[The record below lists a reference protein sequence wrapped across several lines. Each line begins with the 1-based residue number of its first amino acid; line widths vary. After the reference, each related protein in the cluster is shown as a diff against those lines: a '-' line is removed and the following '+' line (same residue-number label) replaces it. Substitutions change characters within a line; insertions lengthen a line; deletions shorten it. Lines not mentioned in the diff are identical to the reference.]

1 MISKIKLKFG
11 ASSESNNLE
20 INTTPITVFVGPNNS
35 GKSKLLR
42 EIFSYCREGY
52 SDTQNLILED
62 IEFINTDQEFGSKVL
77 SRMSKKPFPQETIP
91 PGNIIVGDF
100 SERTQVNEQGFVS
113 IFSNSNERKY
123 EFCRHFLRYN
133 SLFLDGQSRMQL
145 INSQPAGDLQGPPQ
159 NSLIQLFIDDDRRKE
174 VRRILYD
181 AFKRYF
187 VIDPTN
193 LGTLKMKFTDIEPEN
208 DMLERGIHQ
217 EAVEFH
223 SKGDDITQLSDGVK
237 AFTGIITQ
245 VIAGDPY
252 VLMID
257 EPEAFLHPSLSF
269 KLGKEISLSAANTN
283 KNIFVSTHS
292 ANFIMGCIHSG
303 VPVNIVRLTYLHG
316 VPTARILPS
325 DNLLTLMRNPLLRST
340 GVIEGVFYES
350 VIVTES
356 DSDRAFYQEIN
367 ERLLK
372 FKPSYGIPNCL
383 FINAQNKQTVHQIIR
398 PLRELGIP
406 AATIVDIDVLKE
418 GGTVWA
424 NFLKG
429 GFVPEISY
437 ESFGNLRNSIKRKF
451 DELNINMKTQGGIS
465 ALPVDI
471 QEGADNFLNQ
481 LSEYGLFVIKNGELE
496 SWLKNLE
503 VSGHGSKWLIDIFE
517 KMGENPELE
526 EYVKPTES
534 DVWMFIKTIGSWLLN
549 PNRKGI
555 TKA

>member
-52 SDTQNLILED
+52 SNTQDLILED
-62 IEFINTDQEFGSKVL
+62 IEFINTDQEFGSKIL

-100 SERTQVNEQGFVS
+100 SERTQVNEQGFLS
-113 IFSNSNERKY
+113 IFSNSNGRKN

-159 NSLIQLFIDDDRRKE
+159 NSLSLLFRDDDRRKE

-193 LGTLKMKFTDIEPEN
+193 LGTLKMKFTDIEPVN

-237 AFTGIITQ
+237 TFTGIITQ

-340 GVIEGVFYES
+340 GVIEGIFYES

-372 FKPSYGIPNCL
+372 FKPSYGIHNCL

-471 QEGADNFLNQ
+471 QEGADNLLDQ
-481 LSEYGLFVIKNGELE
+481 LREYGLFVIKNGELE

-526 EYVKPTES
+526 EYIKPTES
-534 DVWMFIKTIGSWLLN
+534 DVWMFVKTIGNWLLN